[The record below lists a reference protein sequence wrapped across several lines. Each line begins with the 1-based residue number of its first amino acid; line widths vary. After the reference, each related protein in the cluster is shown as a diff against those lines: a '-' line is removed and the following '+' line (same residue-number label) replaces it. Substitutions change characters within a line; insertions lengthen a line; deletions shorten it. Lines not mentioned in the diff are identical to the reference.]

1 MKIKMKRIFTFFG
14 LACLL
19 ATAACAQKGKKGS
32 TAELKNELDSVS
44 YVLGMGLGKNVRQS
58 EIEGIEIDKVM
69 QGLQDALD
77 SDSAIKI
84 TQEDGNEIIRAFMT
98 RVQAEQS
105 AKGLEKADTYMAE
118 LKKDSKYQ
126 STESGMLYEVITMG
140 TGAKPTTENTVRVN
154 YEGKTTEGEVFDSSY
169 ERGQP
174 AEFPLTRVIPGW
186 TEILQLM
193 PVGSTWLVT
202 IPPGLAYGERGSPPT
217 IKPNA
222 VLIFKIELIDIVAQP

>member
-1 MKIKMKRIFTFFG
+1 MKRIVTFLG

-19 ATAACAQKGKKGS
+19 ATAACAQKGKKAGS
-32 TAELKNELDSVS
+32 AEMKNELDSVS
-44 YVLGMGLGKNVRQS
+44 YVLGMGLGKNIRQS
-58 EIEGIEIDKVM
+58 EIEGIEVDKVM
-69 QGLQDALD
+69 QGLQDALE
-77 SDSAIKI
+77 SDSAMKF
-84 TQEDGNEIIRAFMT
+84 TQQDGNQIVQTFMA

-105 AKGLEKADTYMAE
+105 AKGLEKANAYMDN
-118 LKKDSKYQ
+118 LKKDGKYQ
-126 STESGMLYEVITMG
+126 STESGMLYEVVTMG
-140 TGAKPTTENTVRVN
+140 DGPKPTAENTVKVN

-193 PVGSTWLVT
+193 PVGSTWIVT

-217 IKPNA
+217 IKPNS
-222 VLIFKIELIDIVAQP
+222 VLIFKIELIEIVTQP